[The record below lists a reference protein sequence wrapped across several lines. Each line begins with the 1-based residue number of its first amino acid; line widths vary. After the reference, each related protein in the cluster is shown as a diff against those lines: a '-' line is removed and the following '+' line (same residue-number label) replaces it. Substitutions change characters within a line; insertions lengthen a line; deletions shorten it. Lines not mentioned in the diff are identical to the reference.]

1 MILFQ
6 FSESSVVAEVGMT
19 MDGDFTEALND
30 PESDEYQQL
39 AQDCVDAVSV
49 INTCSRSEYVLH

>member
-1 MILFQ
+1 
-6 FSESSVVAEVGMT
+6 MT

-30 PESDEYQQL
+30 PQSAEYQQL

-49 INTCSRSEYVLH
+49 IYTNTRSEHALQRYTNLTGWG